1 MARGIGV
8 FAAAALL
15 ACALAGCRGRS
26 AEKPQREG
34 PDRSDLAGRDAE
46 RQPIPTPPEPR
57 FQVVESRGTC
67 APPADGVR
75 NVAACCNDRPCHG
88 ECVTER
94 GSAAVQ
100 CACFDVVGGCR
111 EGEICCKRL
120 RACMKPEACDWLP

>member
-1 MARGIGV
+1 MARLFHV
-8 FAAAALL
+8 LVAAALV
-15 ACALAGCRGRS
+15 AASLAGCARR

-46 RQPIPTPPEPR
+46 RKPIPSPPPPR
-57 FQVVESRGTC
+57 FLVVESRGTC
-67 APPADGVR
+67 APPSDGVR
-75 NVAACCNDRPCHG
+75 NVAACCNDQPCQG

-94 GSAAVQ
+94 GGEAVQ

-120 RACMKPEACDWLP
+120 RGCMKPEQCDWLP